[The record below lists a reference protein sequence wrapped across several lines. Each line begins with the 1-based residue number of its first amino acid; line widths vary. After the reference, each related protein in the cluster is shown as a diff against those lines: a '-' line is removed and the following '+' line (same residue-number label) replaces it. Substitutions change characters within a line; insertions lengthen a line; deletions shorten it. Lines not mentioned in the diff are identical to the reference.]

1 LIIIEEREAR
11 EMGDR
16 LKDRVAVITGSGQ
29 GIGRAIA
36 IAMAKEGAKVV
47 TNNRRAGSAGGDAE
61 TVVNEIKIM
70 GGQAAPFFGSISEF
84 DVAEKL
90 IEATVKSFGRVD
102 ILVNN
107 AGADAPRMVWN
118 MTEEDWD
125 RCLDS
130 YLKGSFNCIRF
141 ASALMREQRWGRI
154 INTTSTAWLGT
165 VGHCNYGAAKAGIV
179 GLTRAVAREVGR
191 YGVTCN
197 AYAPTAA
204 TRFTISGEVVAG
216 FKKRYEAGLMTKE
229 RFEELTNPPAPETVA
244 PFIIYLCT
252 DAAADINGQV
262 FDVTGGSIALY
273 SEPVKKKSI
282 DKTEGLWTVEE
293 LIDLVPKVLLEGYKN
308 PSPPQPD
315 K

>member
-1 LIIIEEREAR
+1 
-11 EMGDR
+11 MGDL
-16 LKDRVAVITGSGQ
+16 LKDRVAIVTGSGQ

-61 TVVNEIKIM
+61 TVANEIKIT
-70 GGQAAPFFGSISEF
+70 GGQATAFFGSISEF

-90 IEATVKSFGRVD
+90 MEATVKSFGRVD
-102 ILVNN
+102 ILINN

-118 MTEEDWD
+118 MSEEDWD
-125 RCLDS
+125 KCLDS

-204 TRFTISGEVVAG
+204 TRFTISGEVIEG

-282 DKTEGLWTVEE
+282 DKKDGLWTVEE
-293 LIDLVPKVLLEGYKN
+293 LVELVPKVLLEDYKN
-308 PSPPQPD
+308 PSPPKAD